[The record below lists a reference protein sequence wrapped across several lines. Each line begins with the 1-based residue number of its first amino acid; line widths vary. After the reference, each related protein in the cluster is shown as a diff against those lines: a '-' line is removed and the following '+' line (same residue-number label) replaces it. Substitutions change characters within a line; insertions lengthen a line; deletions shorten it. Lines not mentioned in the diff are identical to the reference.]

1 MSESLVVIR
10 TFQNLLQA
18 DEAQIELLNAG
29 IYSLVMSDDDTAAMA
44 AAIAADAVALAVH
57 RRDAEIASAVL
68 APTMDTEQSADG
80 E

>member
-29 IYSLVMSDDDTAAMA
+29 IYSLVMSDDDTA
-44 AAIAADAVALAVH
+44 IAAVASSDGIALAVH

-68 APTMDTEQSADG
+68 APTVDTE
-80 E
+80 